1 MEDKNGIGAQENSI
15 TTFDDDLK
23 PDGSN
28 LICIA
33 ARPGMGKTALALHV
47 ALEYAMTCDK
57 AVYIFS
63 CEMSAAQIRS
73 RMICYLAD
81 VDTYSI
87 REGLLTEKQAER
99 IAEAEEKLRQRNIV
113 VDDKDKRKQRVIL
126 TQYCKEFCETND
138 KTAEVS
144 MQKMFAGVNEEQ
156 LKVTIQTIMQIEDNL
171 KEL

>member
-1 MEDKNGIGAQENSI
+1 MEDKNGIGAQENCI
-15 TTFDDDLK
+15 TTFDDYLK

-33 ARPGMGKTALALHV
+33 ARPGMGKTALALHL
-47 ALEYAMTCDK
+47 ALEYAEKCDK

-63 CEMSAAQIRS
+63 FEMSAAQIRS

-99 IAEAEEKLRQRNIV
+99 IAEAEKKLRELNIV
-113 VDDKDKRKQRVIL
+113 VDDKVSPTVKYIEETIEFADDLGMIVIDK
-126 TQYCKEFCETND
+126 
-138 KTAEVS
+138 ASVS
-144 MQKMFAGVNEEQ
+144 QAKDGRNI
-156 LKVTIQTIMQIEDNL
+156 KGS
-171 KEL
+171 